1 VVKNCNERK
10 KKLNPLTWGGGPLC
24 KDGNLDLSFLFPASL
39 AWASPRASAGQPTLC
54 HQVGLIPGPTC
65 PWPWLL
71 LLSRIPL
78 IGSQSENENS
88 ILLGLSG
95 KGSQV
100 VAAGVS
106 MLLVSDPSWFTSSL
120 RSSLWILF
128 CPLATIYSTP
138 CIILYAL
145 LVVTEVAS
153 S

>member
-1 VVKNCNERK
+1 MVKNYNERK
-10 KKLNPLTWGGGPLC
+10 KNLKPLTWGGGPLC
-24 KDGNLDLSFLFPASL
+24 KDGNLDLSFLSPASL
-39 AWASPRASAGQPTLC
+39 ACASPRALAGQPPLC
-54 HQVGLIPGPTC
+54 LQVGLIPCPTC

-78 IGSQSENENS
+78 IGSQFKNEIS
-88 ILLGLSG
+88 ILLSLSG
-95 KGSQV
+95 GGSQV

-120 RSSLWILF
+120 HSSLWILF
-128 CPLATIYSTP
+128 CPLATISSTP

-145 LVVTEVAS
+145 LVVTGVAS